1 MTNPAVPR
9 SHASPSNPN
18 AVPNRVYMEVPGATS
33 VQCHALAIS
42 AVFHARSQMPK
53 MTGAGARSLRP
64 LWGEGFFGITWDDP
78 YVWFQEVGIHPFTMK
93 RLAGKIIPMWVP
105 DPTGEMRRKN
115 PKAKTKRSE
124 DGRTFVLIF
133 RKAAKQ
139 GERRKV
145 TQKDGS
151 VRDVPASYPG
161 APGRIAVR
169 EMARPHTTVG
179 KIAGAVAQR
188 NVGVRWRH
196 PGLTPRSFLH
206 HGMVQAALTAGYAPG
221 QVYATTSRW
230 R

>member
-1 MTNPAVPR
+1 MTNPQPHSTA
-9 SHASPSNPN
+9 ANLN
-18 AVPNRVYMEVPGATS
+18 AVPNRLHMQVPGGTS
-33 VQCHALAIS
+33 YQCHSLALA
-42 AVFHARSQMPK
+42 AVYHARSQMPK

-78 YVWFQEVGIHPFTMK
+78 YIWFQEIGIHPFTMK
-93 RLAGKIIPMWVP
+93 RLAGKIIPMWIP
-105 DPTGEMRRKN
+105 DPTGDERRKN

-133 RKAAKQ
+133 RKAAKR
-139 GERRKV
+139 GERKKV
-145 TQKDGS
+145 QNRDGS
-151 VRDVPASYPG
+151 MRDVPASYPG
-161 APGRIAVR
+161 APGRINRR

-179 KIAGAVAQR
+179 KIAGAIAQR

-206 HGMVQAALTAGYAPG
+206 YGMLAAAASGGIPIDT
-221 QVYATTSRW
+221 VHATTSRW